1 MDKQPVFSSYSSL
14 LDARSKATAESP
26 QLDLIFVQD
35 LGLVP
40 KRIVTASRPVARPAA
55 ERKWLGTDFSHI
67 IVSQ

>member
-1 MDKQPVFSSYSSL
+1 MDTPPAFQPYSPL
-14 LDARSKATAESP
+14 LDTRSKALAESP

-55 ERKWLGTDFSHI
+55 DRKWLGTDFSHV